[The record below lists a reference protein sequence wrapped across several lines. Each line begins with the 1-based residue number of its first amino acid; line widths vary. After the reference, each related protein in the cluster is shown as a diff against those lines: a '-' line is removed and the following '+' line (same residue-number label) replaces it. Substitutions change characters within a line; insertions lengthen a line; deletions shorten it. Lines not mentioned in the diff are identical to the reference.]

1 MINFPI
7 KCQESSEFADDIVE
21 AQPLWEYPSKAL
33 GMSKTV
39 FSINFTDSTTN
50 SEHNPLEIRT

>member
-1 MINFPI
+1 M

-21 AQPLWEYPSKAL
+21 AQPLWEYPSMAL